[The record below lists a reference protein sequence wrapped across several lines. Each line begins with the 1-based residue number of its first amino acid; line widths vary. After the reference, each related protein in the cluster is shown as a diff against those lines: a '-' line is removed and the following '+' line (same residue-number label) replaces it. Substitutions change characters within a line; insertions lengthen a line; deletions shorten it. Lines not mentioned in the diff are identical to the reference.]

1 MFCSNLPFS
10 GWHKMYYNRFSLLL
24 NPVRKH
30 TREKGTKQTAAN
42 LEKGKWIWEIFPRQ
56 NCIASVGKRWREAE
70 DGYFEIFTW
79 EPGDVIVINRLWSKW
94 EGSVSSSLLRVQ
106 PVLGPLNNTLLL
118 VVYNHCKYRNA
129 SSSCCA
135 FFLCYLKGLAGD
147 FVYFIEVRAPCI
159 WPLVYNLITDKK
171 GNQTSFHGFSGNS
184 DWVVMVQFMICSR
197 VLPEADVKLSS
208 SY

>member
-135 FFLCYLKGLAGD
+135 FFLCYLKKVIRLVFMASQGTQTGLL
-147 FVYFIEVRAPCI
+147 
-159 WPLVYNLITDKK
+159 W
-171 GNQTSFHGFSGNS
+171 SNS
-184 DWVVMVQFMICSR
+184 WS
-197 VLPEADVKLSS
+197 VLEFCQRQMWNWAVLTNVS
-208 SY
+208 SYILFLFH